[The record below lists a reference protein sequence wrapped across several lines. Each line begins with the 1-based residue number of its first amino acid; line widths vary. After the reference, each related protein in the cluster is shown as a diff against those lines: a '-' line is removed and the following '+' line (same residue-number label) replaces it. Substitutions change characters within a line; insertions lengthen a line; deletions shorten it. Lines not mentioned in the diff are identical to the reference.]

1 MRWKARIP
9 GRRQGRAGRRLCLQA
24 ISAALFLPAL
34 ILAAAPAV
42 AECLRF
48 PPDGE
53 RHFDITRNGALVGFQ
68 AFSFSRQDNLF
79 LVRRDVRI
87 EVNRQGRLLYSYRHR
102 AEESW
107 AAGQLQSFI
116 GDTDDDG
123 TRYLVRA
130 ERVDDIFRGRVNG
143 QSFTVSGFI
152 VPASFWHRDTP
163 ASQALWDGVDGMVK
177 VINGHDRGRETLQL
191 KGKEVPTRRFE
202 LDGQIRRSLWYD
214 EHCALVR
221 MSYLARDGS
230 EIVAELRPE

>member
-1 MRWKARIP
+1 MRWKARFP
-9 GRRQGRAGRRLCLQA
+9 AKVKRGTGQRLFFRAICAAFFFSGF
-24 ISAALFLPAL
+24 ISAATPA
-34 ILAAAPAV
+34 A

-48 PPDGE
+48 PPDGD
-53 RHFDITRNGALVGFQ
+53 RHFDITRNGALVGSQ
-68 AFSFSRQDNLF
+68 AFSFFRQDNLF

-87 EVNRQGRLLYSYRHR
+87 EVNRQGRTLYSYRHR

-107 AAGQLQSFI
+107 AAGRLQSFV

-130 ERVDDIFRGRVNG
+130 ERVDDIFRGQVNG
-143 QSFTVSGFI
+143 QSFTVSGFV

-163 ASQALWDGVDGMVK
+163 ASQALWDGVDGLVK
-177 VINGHDRGRETLQL
+177 VINGRDRGMETLQL
-191 KGKEVPTRRFE
+191 QGKAIQTRRFE
-202 LDGQIRRSLWYD
+202 LDGQIQRSLWYD

-230 EIVAELRPE
+230 EFVAELRP

>member
-1 MRWKARIP
+1 MRWKPRIP
-9 GRRQGRAGRRLCLQA
+9 AKFEGRAGRSRLVRAALA
-24 ISAALFLPAL
+24 LLFLSAATPA
-34 ILAAAPAV
+34 I

-48 PPDGE
+48 PPNGE
-53 RHFDITRNGALVGFQ
+53 RHFDITRNGALVGSQ

-79 LVRRDVRI
+79 LVRREVRI
-87 EVNRQGRLLYSYRHR
+87 EVNRQGRSLYSYRHR

-107 AAGQLQSFI
+107 AAGRLQSFV
-116 GDTDDDG
+116 GDTNDDG

-163 ASQALWDGVDGMVK
+163 ASQALWDGVDGRVK
-177 VINGHDRGRETLQL
+177 VINGRDRGRETLQL
-191 KGKEVPTRRFE
+191 RGKEVRTRRFE
-202 LDGQIRRSLWYD
+202 LNGQIRRSLWYD

-230 EIVAELRPE
+230 EIVAELRRD